1 MLGVIGGCQG
11 LGRSLPLATSTVG
24 GFPFFAAPFFAPVP
38 AGDGQPV
45 CLGLGAPGVKTPAPI
60 GCGIGQTMSSVRNAA
75 GPSEFEYNCQ
85 QRASTVFQTLESVLF
100 QRGFFTMSTAVSS
113 SPASPMAGQI
123 DKLLKVAVDHH
134 ATELR
139 LSGGVAPMLLIN
151 DQMRPM
157 KTKPIA
163 TEEVLAM
170 AAAIKPPGAADA
182 KFRFISSVGP
192 CIGSLVDNEG
202 IKVLILRVEAHAES
216 LASDSA
222 PLELDVQHDPQSRD
236 TQADANPAAPY
247 AMPKIAS
254 VTVQIDKLLTA
265 AVKNGVSD
273 IHITTGLPPV
283 FRIDGHMKPQP
294 TKVLTADDTNGL
306 MKAITPERCQAE
318 LAEKGGCDFGFAFGD
333 MARFR
338 VSVFKQRGSIAM
350 VLRQIPNKM
359 LTPEQLGVPD
369 VCKKLAM
376 RPRGLFLVTGPTGS
390 GKSTT
395 LASLINFINETT
407 DHHIITIEDPIE
419 FYHQSKKST
428 VNQREIGSDV
438 PSFSEALRRALRQD
452 PDVILVGEL
461 RDLETIEAAISAAET
476 GHVVFGTL
484 HTTGAQGTVNRI
496 IDAFPTNQQ
505 EQVRTQLS
513 TAIIGV
519 VSQALLPKIGGGRC
533 AAYEVLV
540 CTPAIGNLIR
550 ENKTF
555 RINSAI
561 QTGKKLGMQLLD
573 DSLFKLWAEKKVTEE
588 DVLAKSQSPDDLA
601 IRIANAKRGIFDD
614 DEDVVRK
621 AKDIGHKS

>member
-1 MLGVIGGCQG
+1 M
-11 LGRSLPLATSTVG
+11 
-24 GFPFFAAPFFAPVP
+24 AAQV
-38 AGDGQPV
+38 
-45 CLGLGAPGVKTPAPI
+45 
-60 GCGIGQTMSSVRNAA
+60 
-75 GPSEFEYNCQ
+75 E
-85 QRASTVFQTLESVLF
+85 
-100 QRGFFTMSTAVSS
+100 
-113 SPASPMAGQI
+113 
-123 DKLLKVAVDHH
+123 KLLKVAVDNR

-139 LSGGVAPMLLIN
+139 LSGGVAPMLRIN
-151 DQMRPM
+151 DQMRPL

-163 TEEVLAM
+163 AEEVLAM
-170 AAAIKPPGAADA
+170 AEAIMPPAADA
-182 KFRFISSVGP
+182 AKFFFTTALGRYM
-192 CIGSLVDNEG
+192 GSLLDVSG
-202 IKVLILRVEAHAES
+202 TKVLVLRPSDEPEAA
-216 LASDSA
+216 ASGPAGADDEFA
-222 PLELDVQHDPQSRD
+222 PLELDVQPAAASGAPSAAAP
-236 TQADANPAAPY
+236 ADAY
-247 AMPKIAS
+247 AMPKAAGGTI
-254 VTVQIDKLLTA
+254 QIDKLLTA

-273 IHITTGLPPV
+273 IHITAGLPPV
-283 FRIDGHMKPQP
+283 FRIDGHMKPQA
-294 TKVLTADDTNGL
+294 TKVLTPDDTNGL

-338 VSVFKQRGSIAM
+338 VSVFKQRGSVAM

-359 LTPEQLGVPD
+359 LTPEQLGVPE
-369 VCKKLAM
+369 VCKKMVM

-395 LASLINFINETT
+395 LASLINYINETV

-419 FYHQSKKST
+419 FYHQSKRST
-428 VNQREIGSDV
+428 VNQREIGNDV

-519 VSQALLPKIGGGRC
+519 VSQALLPKIGGGRV
-533 AAYEVLV
+533 AAYEILV

-561 QTGKKLGMQLLD
+561 QTGAKLGMQLLD
-573 DSLFKLWAEKKVTEE
+573 DHLFKLWSENKVTED
-588 DVLAKSQSPDDLA
+588 DVMAKSQNPDELA
-601 IRIANAKRGIFDD
+601 RRIANAKSGIFDD
-614 DEDVVRK
+614 EEDIARK
-621 AKDIGHKS
+621 AKKLEH